1 MHVPER
7 GEPGDLAI
15 DGHHVRPPGVAQGDG
30 GGAPGQHQLLEHI
43 GGDVVRVER
52 GPWVTP
58 WPRHRSPSGDMQCA
72 GSSGQQGSTFH
83 GSEIMTRFEGS
94 S

>member
-1 MHVPER
+1 MHVSER
-7 GEPGDLAI
+7 GEAGDLAI

-30 GGAPGQHQLLEHI
+30 GGSPGQHQLLQHI
-43 GGDVVRVER
+43 GGDVMRVKR
-52 GPWVTP
+52 DPWVTP
-58 WPRHRSPSGDMQCA
+58 WSRHRPLRGDVECA

-83 GSEIMTRFEGS
+83 VSEIRTRFEGS